1 MSHDA
6 HQGEE
11 MSVSDRATAVAPY
24 LQQVLNDREVQ
35 AVGRRAVTAGHEAYL
50 RARGKSPKEAVEDKQ
65 LWRRVRKAA
74 SAVVQLWTAIDA
86 AQQRRRPRRLR
97 RIALVALGAAATYVA
112 FNAQARQTIL
122 GLISDNQGKAANP
135 PQ

>member
-35 AVGRRAVTAGHEAYL
+35 AVGRRAVTAGREAYL

-65 LWRRVRKAA
+65 LWRRVRQAA

>member
-6 HQGEE
+6 HQGDE

-35 AVGRRAVTAGHEAYL
+35 AVGRRAATAGREAYL
-50 RARGKSPKEAVEDKQ
+50 RARGKSPKEAVEDKK
-65 LWRRVRKAA
+65 LWRRARESATAA
-74 SAVVQLWTAIDA
+74 VQLWTAIDA

-97 RIALVALGAAATYVA
+97 WIALAAIGAAAAFVA
-112 FNAQARQTIL
+112 FNAQARQTIV
-122 GLISDNQGKAANP
+122 GLIPDNQGKAANS